1 MMEPAQLKHSNPR
14 KAQWYRSSN
23 SLSTFFSLV
32 LVFPLMFPI
41 GGLVLMKVDALW
53 HRLSQTGSEVHRAEP
68 VMSHQF
74 IS

>member
-32 LVFPLMFPI
+32 LVFPLMFPT
-41 GGLVLMKVDALW
+41 GGVVLMNVDAL
-53 HRLSQTGSEVHRAEP
+53 R
-68 VMSHQF
+68 HQLLAKQDRRYTDQ
-74 IS
+74 SL